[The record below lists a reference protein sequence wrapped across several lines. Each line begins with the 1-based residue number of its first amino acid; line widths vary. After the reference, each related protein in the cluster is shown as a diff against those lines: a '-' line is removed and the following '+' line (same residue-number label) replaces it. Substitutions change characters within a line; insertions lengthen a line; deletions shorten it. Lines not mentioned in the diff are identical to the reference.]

1 VARGRLGISSGK
13 EDILLE
19 LDPEGSA
26 YCVLVG
32 QDVIEIADILASESR
47 SIWEASDRVMGRPA
61 QVDGDPNTSCRL
73 TTETGTLQ
81 ATVHESRP
89 LVAIAYDSGTH
100 CRMDV
105 AQAVA
110 LVQILQRMAA
120 TVADRAP

>member
-1 VARGRLGISSGK
+1 
-13 EDILLE
+13 
-19 LDPEGSA
+19 
-26 YCVLVG
+26 
-32 QDVIEIADILASESR
+32 
-47 SIWEASDRVMGRPA
+47 
-61 QVDGDPNTSCRL
+61 
-73 TTETGTLQ
+73 
-81 ATVHESRP
+81 VHESRP